1 MMIFFWIIV
10 IIALFYLLG
19 NHKKYDGN
27 DTKKLGIPAEEV
39 LKMRY
44 VNGEIDE
51 KTYTK
56 MKKTIV

>member
-1 MMIFFWIIV
+1 MMIFFWIV
-10 IIALFYLLG
+10 LIIALFYLFG
-19 NHKKYDGN
+19 DHKKYDDN

-44 VNGEIDE
+44 VKGEIDE
-51 KTYTK
+51 ETFIK